1 MSLFKRKKAGEEA
14 NTIPEAMDDITQTL
28 LIPVKDEGEKTMCVD
43 AYETSQA
50 EIASYT
56 SIGTRKSQQDSI
68 CFDFGDFCTVCA
80 VCDGMG
86 GLTGGE
92 RASALAAH
100 GVTRYLLEHAQ
111 AEDIPTEMGRAA
123 LRLNE
128 EVKNLRDP
136 ANQKIEAGTT
146 LTTVFLRNGKLFWCS
161 IGDSHI
167 YLYEEMLHLILE
179 TLDIHIP
186 IQYTPRCRRTMN
198 AEAYGPTEPGILI
211 DELFEYTIISFLFT
225 MYSLA
230 YDQSEENTIRC
241 MKNFYV
247 IEDLQRRQHQFG
259 THNQEQLY
267 RMSMLPE
274 NLMHTAMDNY
284 WTIWTFVVGHELYHL
299 MNPEDQEGKKT
310 EFRADRYA
318 YQLLI
323 KLIMKQKAG
332 EIPEQLRVFY
342 ECQYLAPAIL
352 FEMFRLFDVYS
363 ELRGLEVN
371 LSSHPA
377 PIERQKNILELS
389 DTDVPEEMETKDG
402 NLLLNCILDSS
413 EMAENWLRDKIRKG
427 KLHPLDT
434 LG

>member
-28 LIPVKDEGEKTMCVD
+28 LIPVKDEGEKTMCAD

-167 YLYEEMLHLILE
+167 YLYILVAP
-179 TLDIHIP
+179 L
-186 IQYTPRCRRTMN
+186 
-198 AEAYGPTEPGILI
+198 
-211 DELFEYTIISFLFT
+211 
-225 MYSLA
+225 
-230 YDQSEENTIRC
+230 
-241 MKNFYV
+241 
-247 IEDLQRRQHQFG
+247 
-259 THNQEQLY
+259 
-267 RMSMLPE
+267 
-274 NLMHTAMDNY
+274 
-284 WTIWTFVVGHELYHL
+284 
-299 MNPEDQEGKKT
+299 
-310 EFRADRYA
+310 
-318 YQLLI
+318 
-323 KLIMKQKAG
+323 KAG
-332 EIPEQLRVFY
+332 GQVIQNRREVRHADSDFLLHEGISDTPGKIAFS
-342 ECQYLAPAIL
+342 CADLAP
-352 FEMFRLFDVYS
+352 
-363 ELRGLEVN
+363 
-371 LSSHPA
+371 
-377 PIERQKNILELS
+377 
-389 DTDVPEEMETKDG
+389 
-402 NLLLNCILDSS
+402 
-413 EMAENWLRDKIRKG
+413 
-427 KLHPLDT
+427 
-434 LG
+434 

>member
-1 MSLFKRKKAGEEA
+1 MMSLFKRKKAGEEA

-28 LIPVKDEGEKTMCVD
+28 LIPVKDEGAKTMCAD

-68 CFDFGDFCTVCA
+68 FFDFGDFCTVCA

-167 YLYEEMLHLILE
+167 YLYRDG
-179 TLDIHIP
+179 TL
-186 IQYTPRCRRTMN
+186 
-198 AEAYGPTEPGILI
+198 
-211 DELFEYTIISFLFT
+211 
-225 MYSLA
+225 
-230 YDQSEENTIRC
+230 
-241 MKNFYV
+241 
-247 IEDLQRRQHQFG
+247 
-259 THNQEQLY
+259 EQLNIDHNFGAQLDQMALEGSITQDEARHHPQRAALTSY
-267 RMSMLPE
+267 LGISELTLISGNRMP
-274 NLMHTAMDNY
+274 
-284 WTIWTFVVGHELYHL
+284 F
-299 MNPEDQEGKKT
+299 
-310 EFRADRYA
+310 
-318 YQLLI
+318 
-323 KLIMKQKAG
+323 
-332 EIPEQLRVFY
+332 QLRKGDVLIQCTDGLY
-342 ECQYLAPAIL
+342 RYLPDSTMCRIL
-352 FEMFRLFDVYS
+352 AV
-363 ELRGLEVN
+363 
-371 LSSHPA
+371 
-377 PIERQKNILELS
+377 
-389 DTDVPEEMETKDG
+389 TG
-402 NLLLNCILDSS
+402 NLKQAAEQMVKTALAVPGGHDNTSVLL
-413 EMAENWLRDKIRKG
+413 ARYKG
-427 KLHPLDT
+427 
-434 LG
+434 

>member
-28 LIPVKDEGEKTMCVD
+28 LIPVKDEGEKTMCAD

-167 YLYEEMLHLILE
+167 YLYRDG
-179 TLDIHIP
+179 TL
-186 IQYTPRCRRTMN
+186 
-198 AEAYGPTEPGILI
+198 
-211 DELFEYTIISFLFT
+211 
-225 MYSLA
+225 
-230 YDQSEENTIRC
+230 
-241 MKNFYV
+241 
-247 IEDLQRRQHQFG
+247 
-259 THNQEQLY
+259 EQLNIDHNFGAQLDQMALEGSITQDEALHHPVLCCSDKLSWDFGADIDQ
-267 RMSMLPE
+267 RKPDAVPASEGRCAHSMHGRAVPLSAGQHYVQ
-274 NLMHTAMDNY
+274 NFGRD
-284 WTIWTFVVGHELYHL
+284 
-299 MNPEDQEGKKT
+299 GKSET
-310 EFRADRYA
+310 GGGTDGQNGTCCSRRAR
-318 YQLLI
+318 
-323 KLIMKQKAG
+323 
-332 EIPEQLRVFY
+332 
-342 ECQYLAPAIL
+342 
-352 FEMFRLFDVYS
+352 
-363 ELRGLEVN
+363 
-371 LSSHPA
+371 
-377 PIERQKNILELS
+377 
-389 DTDVPEEMETKDG
+389 
-402 NLLLNCILDSS
+402 
-413 EMAENWLRDKIRKG
+413 
-427 KLHPLDT
+427 
-434 LG
+434 

>member
-1 MSLFKRKKAGEEA
+1 MMSLFKRKKAGEEA

-28 LIPVKDEGEKTMCVD
+28 LIPVKDEGEKTMCAD

-167 YLYEEMLHLILE
+167 YLYRDG
-179 TLDIHIP
+179 TL
-186 IQYTPRCRRTMN
+186 
-198 AEAYGPTEPGILI
+198 
-211 DELFEYTIISFLFT
+211 
-225 MYSLA
+225 
-230 YDQSEENTIRC
+230 
-241 MKNFYV
+241 
-247 IEDLQRRQHQFG
+247 
-259 THNQEQLY
+259 EQLNIDHNFGAQLDQMALEGSITQDEALRHPQRAALTSYLGIQELTLISGNRMPFPLQKDDVLLQCTDGLY
-267 RMSMLPE
+267 R
-274 NLMHTAMDNY
+274 
-284 WTIWTFVVGHELYHL
+284 
-299 MNPEDQEGKKT
+299 
-310 EFRADRYA
+310 
-318 YQLLI
+318 
-323 KLIMKQKAG
+323 
-332 EIPEQLRVFY
+332 
-342 ECQYLAPAIL
+342 C
-352 FEMFRLFDVYS
+352 
-363 ELRGLEVN
+363 
-371 LSSHPA
+371 
-377 PIERQKNILELS
+377 LS
-389 DTDVPEEMETKDG
+389 DDAICQILNATKDLKQASK
-402 NLLLNCILDSS
+402 LLVETALTFPGAHDNTSVL
-413 EMAENWLRDKIRKG
+413 LTKYKG
-427 KLHPLDT
+427 
-434 LG
+434 

>member
-28 LIPVKDEGEKTMCVD
+28 LIPVKDEGEKTMCAD

-167 YLYEEMLHLILE
+167 YLYRDG
-179 TLDIHIP
+179 TL
-186 IQYTPRCRRTMN
+186 
-198 AEAYGPTEPGILI
+198 
-211 DELFEYTIISFLFT
+211 
-225 MYSLA
+225 
-230 YDQSEENTIRC
+230 
-241 MKNFYV
+241 
-247 IEDLQRRQHQFG
+247 
-259 THNQEQLY
+259 EQLNIAALTSY
-267 RMSMLPE
+267 LGISELTLISGNRMP
-274 NLMHTAMDNY
+274 
-284 WTIWTFVVGHELYHL
+284 F
-299 MNPEDQEGKKT
+299 
-310 EFRADRYA
+310 
-318 YQLLI
+318 
-323 KLIMKQKAG
+323 
-332 EIPEQLRVFY
+332 QLRKGDVLIQCTDGLY
-342 ECQYLAPAIL
+342 RYLPDSTMCRIL
-352 FEMFRLFDVYS
+352 AV
-363 ELRGLEVN
+363 
-371 LSSHPA
+371 
-377 PIERQKNILELS
+377 
-389 DTDVPEEMETKDG
+389 TG
-402 NLLLNCILDSS
+402 NLKQAAEQMVKTALAVPGGHDNTSVLL
-413 EMAENWLRDKIRKG
+413 ARYKG
-427 KLHPLDT
+427 
-434 LG
+434 

>member
-1 MSLFKRKKAGEEA
+1 MMSLFKRKKAGEEA

-28 LIPVKDEGEKTMCVD
+28 LIPVKDEGEKTMCAD

-167 YLYEEMLHLILE
+167 YLYRDG
-179 TLDIHIP
+179 TL
-186 IQYTPRCRRTMN
+186 
-198 AEAYGPTEPGILI
+198 
-211 DELFEYTIISFLFT
+211 
-225 MYSLA
+225 
-230 YDQSEENTIRC
+230 
-241 MKNFYV
+241 
-247 IEDLQRRQHQFG
+247 
-259 THNQEQLY
+259 EQLNIDHNFGAQ
-267 RMSMLPE
+267 L
-274 NLMHTAMDNY
+274 
-284 WTIWTFVVGHELYHL
+284 
-299 MNPEDQEGKKT
+299 DQMALEGSIT
-310 EFRADRYA
+310 QDEA
-318 YQLLI
+318 
-323 KLIMKQKAG
+323 
-332 EIPEQLRVFY
+332 
-342 ECQYLAPAIL
+342 
-352 FEMFRLFDVYS
+352 
-363 ELRGLEVN
+363 
-371 LSSHPA
+371 
-377 PIERQKNILELS
+377 
-389 DTDVPEEMETKDG
+389 
-402 NLLLNCILDSS
+402 
-413 EMAENWLRDKIRKG
+413 
-427 KLHPLDT
+427 LHPSAACCSDKLSWDFGADIDQRKPDAVPASEGRCAHSMHGRAVPLSAGQHYVQNFGRDGKSET
-434 LG
+434 GGGTDGQNGTCCSRRAR